1 MSDLNRQFRSTR
13 KIDFVFEFLPDHL
26 NLGPDTL
33 DTLNNEVINVLKNEN
48 DVKGLS
54 IVSIDGTQ
62 PFVISKSNEEFQK
75 LTEIGSVVQSLNPKE
90 YFKQLSEEIEYK
102 GLGHLVFDEFD
113 IYFARVN
120 PNFAVAIHLTAIK
133 LQVFTAAEKLVNV
146 VRNALK
152 NYVLLEKNKFTMD
165 EIRDI
170 MKNKS
175 NSISDK

>member
-1 MSDLNRQFRSTR
+1 MSDLSRRFRTAR

-26 NLGPDTL
+26 NLDPETFE
-33 DTLNNEVINVLKNEN
+33 TLNSGIINIIQKES

-75 LTEIGSVVQSLNPKE
+75 LTEIGSVVQSLNPEE
-90 YFKQLSEEIEYK
+90 YFKELSEEIQYK

-113 IYFARVN
+113 IYFARIN

-133 LQVFTAAEKLVNV
+133 LQVFKAAEKLVNV
-146 VRNALK
+146 VHNALK
-152 NYVLLEKNKFTMD
+152 DYIMSEKNKFTMD
-165 EIRDI
+165 EILNI
-170 MKNKS
+170 MKKKS
-175 NSISDK
+175 NSISDS

>member
-1 MSDLNRQFRSTR
+1 MTDLTRRFRPTL

-26 NLGPDTL
+26 NLDPETFE
-33 DTLNNEVINVLKNEN
+33 TLNREIIKVLKNEN

-75 LTEIGSVVQSLNPKE
+75 LTEIGAVVQSLNPKE
-90 YFKQLSEEIEYK
+90 YFKQLGEEIEYK
-102 GLGHLVFDEFD
+102 GLGHLKFEEFD

-133 LQVFTAAEKLVNV
+133 LQVFKAAERLVKAV
-146 VRNALK
+146 HNALK
-152 NYVLLEKNKFTMD
+152 NYIMLEKNKFTMD
-165 EIRDI
+165 DILNI
-170 MKNKS
+170 MKSKS
-175 NSISDK
+175 NAISDI